1 MKPDLAQIHVSN
13 GDRPVAFST
22 TALAAKELNSRRSNE
37 EKQPPTDISW
47 ADIFGHHCNSAAFRG
62 DKTRVRNRFRRC
74 DQRLGDPQPIRVP

>member
-1 MKPDLAQIHVSN
+1 MKKSM
-13 GDRPVAFST
+13 
-22 TALAAKELNSRRSNE
+22 
-37 EKQPPTDISW
+37 PPTDISW